1 LSGDIALKALDPEA
15 ARAAYARACTTADAF
30 AQADASWRAPLAQAW
45 ERLGQVGMLTQRFA
59 SARDAF
65 ARARKL
71 LEMSDPRIDARLA
84 LKEGQAALDAGD
96 MSGARAAFSQS
107 CSTRLDLLDA
117 SPGDI
122 TLTRELAVSLERLG
136 MLAKTAGDAKAA
148 RAAWEDELRL
158 ADMVRAAVPGEDATR
173 FCAIVHAHLATLNGQ
188 DARAHTVAASELLS
202 ELEAI
207 GRLTERD
214 VALRAQLGSSK
225 AAGRA
230 HKKLRRK

>member
-1 LSGDIALKALDPEA
+1 M
-15 ARAAYARACTTADAF
+15 
-30 AQADASWRAPLAQAW
+30 LAQ
-45 ERLGQVGMLTQRFA
+45 RFT

-65 ARARKL
+65 ARARRL

-96 MSGARAAFSQS
+96 MGGARAAFAQS
-107 CSTRLDLLDA
+107 CNARLELLDA

-122 TLTRELAVSLERLG
+122 TLARELAVSLERLG
-136 MLAKTAGDAKAA
+136 MLARTAGDAKAA

-158 ADMVRAAVPGEDATR
+158 ADMVRAAAPGEDATR

-188 DARAHTVAASELLS
+188 DARAHVIAASELLS

-214 VALRAQLGSSK
+214 VALRRQLGSANAK
-225 AAGRA
+225 GAANRKTSRGR
-230 HKKLRRK
+230 K